1 MLFRSPRFPVE
12 FHKNPDG
19 FQPFSRD
26 QATLARAWA
35 IPGTPGLEHRIGGLE
50 RDADSGNISSDPEN
64 HQRMTELRAAKI
76 AGIANDIPEQTVELG
91 ADRGSLV
98 VVGWGS
104 TYGPISRAVST
115 LLNEGFEVSHVH
127 LRHIWPLPRNL
138 GELLGRFDRVLVP
151 EMNAGQLLT
160 LLRSEYLVPAEGLSK
175 VSGKPFMIAEIE
187 AAIRARLES

>member
-1 MLFRSPRFPVE
+1 
-12 FHKNPDG
+12 
-19 FQPFSRD
+19 
-26 QATLARAWA
+26 
-35 IPGTPGLEHRIGGLE
+35 
-50 RDADSGNISSDPEN
+50 
-64 HQRMTELRAAKI
+64 MTALRAAKI
-76 AGIANDIPEQTVELG
+76 AGIANDIPEQTVDLG

-104 TYGPISRAVST
+104 TYGPISRAVSI
-115 LLNEGFEVSHVH
+115 LLNEGVEVSHVH